1 MKHASA
7 LRTVGGY
14 AALAGVWI
22 YGSDALLLRLW
33 PDSASFYRIGQY
45 KGLAF
50 VAVTSALLYGLL
62 RAQMR
67 NDRNYVQA
75 LEQSERRYRE
85 LFMANPHP
93 MWVFDVQSRAF
104 LAINDAALA
113 HYGYSREEFLAMTIA
128 DIRPEE
134 DVPRLEEL
142 VEAARGNHFRH
153 SGRWRHRKKD
163 GSLIEVEIASHAL
176 HFEGRPA
183 KLILANDVTA
193 RLQAEREVEQ
203 LNVELERRVAQRTTA
218 LEAAN
223 SELESFSYSVSHDLR
238 APLRAVSGF
247 AQILSKRHRERLDG
261 QGAHYL
267 DNILTASRRMEAL
280 IADLLQYSRTGRG
293 DLALR
298 PVPLA
303 PVIAHLQAIF
313 ASRVAAEGARLEFVE
328 PMPAPLGDG
337 RLIERVLANLI
348 DNALTYRREGMAA
361 EVTVSAAREGQSV
374 ALRVCDNGIGIAP
387 EYREKIFEV
396 FQRLHTDEAYPGT
409 GIGLAIVRKAVRLM
423 GGSVEVGSEPS
434 PGSTFIVTLP
444 LAPSGP
450 EEAI

>member
-1 MKHASA
+1 MKHASI
-7 LRTVGGY
+7 LRIVGGY
-14 AALAGVWI
+14 AALAGAWI
-22 YGSDALLLRLW
+22 YGSDALLYRLW
-33 PDSASFYRIGQY
+33 PDGAGFYRIGQY

-67 NDRNYVQA
+67 NDRNYLEA

-85 LFMANPHP
+85 LFVANPHP
-93 MWVFDVQSRAF
+93 MWVFDARSLAF
-104 LAINDAALA
+104 LAVNDAALA

-134 DVPRLEEL
+134 DVSRL
-142 VEAARGNHFRH
+142 VEWVEAVRGNHFRH

-163 GSLIEVEIASHAL
+163 GSLIEVEISSHAL

-193 RLQAEREVEQ
+193 RLQAEREVQQ
-203 LNVELERRVAQRTTA
+203 LNMELERRVAQRTAA

-223 SELESFSYSVSHDLR
+223 RELESFSYSVSHDLR

-247 AQILSKRHRERLDG
+247 AQILSKRHRERLEG

-280 IADLLQYSRTGRG
+280 IEDLLHYSRTGRG
-293 DLALR
+293 EIVAR

-303 PVIAHLQAIF
+303 PVVVHLRSTF
-313 ASRVAAEGARLEFVE
+313 AGRIAAEGARLEFIE
-328 PMPAPLGDG
+328 PMPTPLGEA
-337 RLIERVLANLI
+337 RLIERALANLI
-348 DNALTYRREGMAA
+348 DNALTYRRDGVAA
-361 EVTVSAAREGQSV
+361 EVAVWAAVAGSSV
-374 ALRVCDNGIGIAP
+374 AIRVRDNGIGIPP

-396 FQRLHTDEAYPGT
+396 FQRLHSDDAYPGT

-423 GGSVEVGSEPS
+423 GGSVEVESEPS
-434 PGSTFIVTLP
+434 TGSTFVVTLP

-450 EEAI
+450 EEAV